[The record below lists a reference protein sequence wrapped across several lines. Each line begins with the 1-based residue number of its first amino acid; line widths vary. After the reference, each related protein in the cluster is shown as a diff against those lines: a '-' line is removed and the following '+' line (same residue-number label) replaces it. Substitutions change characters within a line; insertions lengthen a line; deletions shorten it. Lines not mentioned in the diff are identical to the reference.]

1 MAKILRFFS
10 KRKREDSLP
19 IRKEKSKSRW
29 SPPRDLVKVNVDGS
43 FVPQT
48 GEAGVGVIAVL
59 FHCASAVEAKA
70 RACVEGIRLAGEWT
84 PGSVISEMDCAQIN
98 QASRSREDRSQ
109 IVLVKRECNMI
120 ANDLA
125 QLARR
130 TCHSAVWL
138 GCAPTCVI
146 GLVEQDCNLMSP
158 S

>member
-1 MAKILRFFS
+1 M
-10 KRKREDSLP
+10 
-19 IRKEKSKSRW
+19 
-29 SPPRDLVKVNVDGS
+29 
-43 FVPQT
+43 Q
-48 GEAGVGVIAVL
+48 
-59 FHCASAVEAKA
+59 SAVEAEV
-70 RACVEGIRLAGEWT
+70 RTCVEGIRLAAEWA
-84 PGSVISEMDCAQIN
+84 SVIFEMDCAQIN
-98 QASRSREDRSQ
+98 RALRSREDRSQ
-109 IVLVKRECNMI
+109 VSFVVQEANDLKQLLANLEIVLVKRECNMI